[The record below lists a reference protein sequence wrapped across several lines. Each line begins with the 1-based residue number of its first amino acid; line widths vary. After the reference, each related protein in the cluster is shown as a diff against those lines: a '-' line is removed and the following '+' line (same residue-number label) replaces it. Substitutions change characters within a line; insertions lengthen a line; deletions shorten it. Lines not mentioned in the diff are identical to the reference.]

1 MSDDSV
7 SGGGAEETGDVNA
20 EHKDRMKQAQAEHR
34 AKMKEKQRADRG
46 LLLVHTGHGKG
57 KSTAA
62 YGMILRALG
71 WGHTVGVVQYIKGNW
86 KTGERLFFQRMSDL
100 ITWHTMGEGF
110 TWDVQDRERDVR
122 AAGAAWQQS
131 REMMESGD
139 FDLIVLDELN
149 IVLRYGYL
157 DVADVVEGLA
167 QRSPRTS
174 VVITGRDAKPELCE
188 AADLVTEM
196 SLHKH
201 PFEAGIKAKRG
212 VDF

>member
-34 AKMKEKQRADRG
+34 AKMKEKQRADHG